1 MSLNGENHASTLTQ
15 RKEKSFLQI
24 NGKNILGKAMNQI
37 FIIDSS
43 KIFKYGFRY
52 GYIKNNGDKTK

>member
-1 MSLNGENHASTLTQ
+1 
-15 RKEKSFLQI
+15 
-24 NGKNILGKAMNQI
+24 MNQI
-37 FIIDSS
+37 FIIDPS

>member
-1 MSLNGENHASTLTQ
+1 
-15 RKEKSFLQI
+15 
-24 NGKNILGKAMNQI
+24 MNQI

-43 KIFKYGFRY
+43 KIFKYDFRY